1 MTIIL
6 DPSLQLFVA
15 IGAGVLLALA
25 LVFGWLRWVS
35 EDEEGRK

>member
-1 MTIIL
+1 MTIVL

-15 IGAGVLLALA
+15 IGAGVFLALV

-35 EDEEGRK
+35 GDGRKD